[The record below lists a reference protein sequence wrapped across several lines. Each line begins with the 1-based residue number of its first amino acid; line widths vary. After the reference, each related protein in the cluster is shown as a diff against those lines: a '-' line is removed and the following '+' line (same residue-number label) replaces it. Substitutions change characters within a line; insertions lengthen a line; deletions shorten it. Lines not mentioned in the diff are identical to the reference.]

1 MSLRKLIA
9 LSVLGLSVMIAVFV
23 YSLLNLIGILLA
35 IWQSAQ

>member
-9 LSVLGLSVMIAVFV
+9 LSVLGLSVTLAVFL